1 MMGSFK
7 WGIHL
12 MKKLFS
18 FINKQKTLED
28 KYFSVVILV
37 GVVLVI
43 SSAIIT
49 YAEKLSPEANIATLA
64 SGLMLAAVFFVAY
77 RLDRMDL
84 ARLMLC
90 YILNCFVIPLAFF
103 FCGGIDSGM
112 PLYMIAGVF
121 LLIPVLKG
129 YRRIICLIISFVVD
143 IICIIVSYFYMP
155 GAKVSSV
162 PKKDILTHLTL
173 EARFIDMIC
182 SLILI
187 GMYLILTTA
196 LIMNAYQ
203 KEKEAREALLIK
215 LDGLSKI
222 DELTGLYN
230 RREFF
235 NYLEKTPLDDRFY
248 MIMIDLDNFKDKNDT
263 YGHAFGDD
271 VLKVFA
277 DIMKKAIKD
286 EDEIIARFGGEEF
299 MMMIKADSKD
309 TAFKRIDEARKA
321 FEDKKWD
328 VDVYLRITFSAGLIH
343 LKEYDN
349 ITQALSAADRLL
361 YLAKENGRNMIK
373 TAD

>member
-7 WGIHL
+7 RVIYL

-129 YRRIICLIISFVVD
+129 YRRIICLIISFVID

-248 MIMIDLDNFKDKNDT
+248 MIMIDLDHFKDKNDT

-286 EDEIIARFGGEEF
+286 EEEIIARFGGEEF
-299 MMMIKADSKD
+299 MMIIKADSKD
-309 TAFKRIDEARKA
+309 AAFKRIDEARKA

-328 VDVYLRITFSAGLIH
+328 VDADLKITFSAGLIH

>member
-1 MMGSFK
+1 
-7 WGIHL
+7 

-299 MMMIKADSKD
+299 MMIIKADSKD
-309 TAFKRIDEARKA
+309 AAFKRIDEARKA

-328 VDVYLRITFSAGLIH
+328 VDADLKITFSAGLIH

>member
-7 WGIHL
+7 RVIYL

-309 TAFKRIDEARKA
+309 AAFKRIDEARKA